1 MNDTWYAIIGG
12 IVTTI
17 ASSFVSWFFAKRKYN
32 AEVDNHLISN
42 MQESLEFYKAL
53 ADDNKVRLESVLQ
66 ENAELRKEIGEVRC
80 ENAEL
85 RQGMNEMRMQIQSLT
100 SALAKYGLHKLIDNN
115 EPEEQ

>member
-1 MNDTWYAIIGG
+1 MNNTWIAIIGG

-32 AEVDNHLISN
+32 AEVDNHLITN

-66 ENAELRKEIGEVRC
+66 ENAELRREIH
-80 ENAEL
+80 EL
-85 RQGMNEMRMQIQSLT
+85 RTEQQMLMSV
-100 SALAKYGLHKLIDNN
+100 LAKYGLQKLVENN
-115 EPEEQ
+115 EPDEQ

>member
-1 MNDTWYAIIGG
+1 MNNTWIAIIGG
-12 IVTTI
+12 ILTTI

-32 AEVDNHLISN
+32 AEVDNHLITN

-66 ENAELRKEIGEVRC
+66 ENAELRKEIH
-80 ENAEL
+80 EL
-85 RQGMNEMRMQIQSLT
+85 RTEQQMLMSV
-100 SALAKYGLHKLIDNN
+100 LAKYGLQKLVENN